1 MRDPAAFRSLLDV
14 VEIAFERDDRK
25 RALFDRL
32 GRSPGIG
39 DKTAARNR
47 EIQPNMVFLLFMGA
61 VPEGFSA
68 RGKLA

>member
-47 EIQPNMVFLLFMGA
+47 EIQPNMVFSSLYR
-61 VPEGFSA
+61 VDPRRVSA
-68 RGKLA
+68 RCKLA